1 MILTNSSPKP
11 SKCLIFIKATKRL
24 FTLLNTSA
32 LISVPKT
39 TYRVWLMHR
48 KAGVKCL
55 VHCKMGVS
63 RSASTV
69 IAYAMKE
76 YGWDLD
82 RAYEHV
88 KERRTVTKP
97 NPSFM
102 KQLEEY
108 QGILLARYKQTNK

>member
-1 MILTNSSPKP
+1 DTYKFI
-11 SKCLIFIKATKRL
+11 SKAK
-24 FTLLNTSA
+24 
-32 LISVPKT
+32 
-39 TYRVWLMHR
+39 

-76 YGWDLD
+76 YSWDLE
-82 RAYEHV
+82 RAFDHV
-88 KERRTVTKP
+88 KERRSVTKP

-102 KQLEEY
+102 KQLEE
-108 QGILLARYKQTNK
+108 IDLLTHIDLRISCNTFSLKRRSAESKSFH